1 MKEEEENDLD
11 DSDPADLSVGT
22 IIRKI
27 DKAIQQQPCSSLSS
41 EADGSERNTGNMEH
55 ADLTPTLGRHR
66 RCQSTCRSLAAIFS
80 GTMTTTLATID
91 DISHPRHLTVA
102 AVKSKSLHY

>member
-27 DKAIQQQPCSSLSS
+27 DKAIQQQPCSILSS
-41 EADGSERNTGNMEH
+41 EAGCSEKRTCNMEN
-55 ADLTPTLGRHR
+55 ADLTPTRATSLGAIRPD
-66 RCQSTCRSLAAIFS
+66 AA
-80 GTMTTTLATID
+80 
-91 DISHPRHLTVA
+91 
-102 AVKSKSLHY
+102 